1 MSARLFMT
9 SAAMGSAS
17 MRGELIIVFAIRAIL
32 QMSLALFALVG
43 FSLWCLYI
51 QFTTKR
57 GLEEGN
63 GKILKNEKIKCYL
76 LMLWG
81 FGFPSDLS

>member
-17 MRGELIIVFAIRAIL
+17 MRGELIIAFAIWAIL

-43 FSLWCLYI
+43 FSLWRLYI
-51 QFTTKR
+51 EFITKS

-63 GKILKNEKIKCYL
+63 GKI
-76 LMLWG
+76 
-81 FGFPSDLS
+81 

>member
-17 MRGELIIVFAIRAIL
+17 MRGELTIVFAIRAIL
-32 QMSLALFALVG
+32 QMSLALFVLVG
-43 FSLWCLYI
+43 FSWWCLYI
-51 QFTTKR
+51 KLITKR

-63 GKILKNEKIKCYL
+63 RKILKNEKIRCHL